1 MSIVFAVL
9 QRKIVVFLS
18 KCLRF
23 SPCGSKKVSFFVFF
37 AQNEPQN
44 QKKAVSLRR
53 KLKIT

>member
-18 KCLRF
+18 QCLRF

-44 QKKAVSLRR
+44 QKKVVSLRR